1 MCFASGFRFLIPLK
15 NLSEPFPLHGLLE
28 GGLTKSW
35 TINLSQSMIQSQIDT
50 RPDNLTVFTRP
61 EGRAHTMS
69 FQEEPGSPVVQTR
82 SWIMNELRTQ
92 TEMWEEQ
99 VSS

>member
-1 MCFASGFRFLIPLK
+1 
-15 NLSEPFPLHGLLE
+15 
-28 GGLTKSW
+28 
-35 TINLSQSMIQSQIDT
+35 MIQSQIDT

-82 SWIMNELRTQ
+82 S
-92 TEMWEEQ
+92 
-99 VSS
+99 